1 MFTPVSSH
9 QSELVRAAK
18 HRRPLRPYFPINLSV
33 MHIQVMLMNGAAM
46 VMCDEWH
53 FHAALDLG
61 CGHVISCC
69 LSRSVLKAWHWS
81 PPSAPRQGDKLH
93 IEPFNFPPLPLNT
106 IHSIE
111 KECRREEERADMWDQ
126 SRKHYRKTLPLPSNW
141 HVLTLTS
148 VTKGADLR
156 FDLFSTMH
164 NYAYLCHTD
173 PGTSFTMHENEFHIM
188 RCYNDEWKSQHV
200 PHERLNIPTATR
212 RLTQPYRTLCLSC
225 NIWHRG

>member
-61 CGHVISCC
+61 RGCVISCC
-69 LSRSVLKAWHWS
+69 LSQSVLNAWHWS
-81 PPSAPRQGDKLH
+81 SPSAPRQGDKLH
-93 IEPFNFPPLPLNT
+93 IEPFNFPLLPLNT

-111 KECRREEERADMWDQ
+111 KECRREHTRGTNLE
-126 SRKHYRKTLPLPSNW
+126 STTGKHPQPSNW

-156 FDLFSTMH
+156 CVLYSTMH
-164 NYAYLCHTD
+164 NYACHTD
-173 PGTSFTMHENEFHIM
+173 PETIFSMHENEFQW
-188 RCYNDEWKSQHV
+188 E
-200 PHERLNIPTATR
+200 
-212 RLTQPYRTLCLSC
+212 TLMMSEKPSVCQA
-225 NIWHRG
+225 